1 MGMPGPAA
9 RDESGSFGKRIQEL
23 RRACGLTQR
32 QLAQQLGIDFTYLSK
47 LENSRGDP
55 PGDQT
60 IRNLAQ
66 ALKADEEEL
75 FALAGKVPSE
85 LRAKAAEDPEFAML
99 LRRLPNLSEDVLQR
113 IYRAARRQPPSP

>member
-1 MGMPGPAA
+1 MPGPAA